1 MRISNSSFRLFA
13 SPSHRKRYL
22 LLPFLLLL
30 RMSAAGYT
38 STLPATTSQGAAAY
52 GQTAS
57 AMPTDAFRSTPI
69 MLPYA
74 ASGSVAPAPT
84 TSSGSEIGASV
95 PVLPASG
102 IAPTPAQMA
111 STLTVGAASYSGRN
125 IPNPSGEVDQANGDT
140 PVGEA
145 LLPLL
150 LLALLYSLQLRKKIR
165 RKACVGRQKAVIL
178 QAIKQHTIC
187 IG

>member
-1 MRISNSSFRLFA
+1 MRISNASFRLVA

-111 STLTVGAASYSGRN
+111 STLAAGAASYSGRN
-125 IPNPSGEVDQANGDT
+125 IPNPSDEVDQANGT
-140 PVGEA
+140 PVGEP

-150 LLALLYSLQLRKKIR
+150 LLAVFYTLRLRKKIQTKGLR
-165 RKACVGRQKAVIL
+165 MSAKSSNFAGD
-178 QAIKQHTIC
+178 
-187 IG
+187 

>member
-1 MRISNSSFRLFA
+1 MRISNSSFRLVAF
-13 SPSHRKRYL
+13 PSHRKRYL
-22 LLPFLLLL
+22 LLSILLLL

-52 GQTAS
+52 EQTAS

-74 ASGSVAPAPT
+74 ASSSVAPAPT

-111 STLTVGAASYSGRN
+111 STLTNTYGN
-125 IPNPSGEVDQANGDT
+125 IPNPPIDIDPNNPKNHENGT

-150 LLALLYSLQLRKKIR
+150 LLALLYSLQLRKKIQTKGLR
-165 RKACVGRQKAVIL
+165 TSAKSSNFAGD
-178 QAIKQHTIC
+178 
-187 IG
+187 

>member
-1 MRISNSSFRLFA
+1 
-13 SPSHRKRYL
+13 
-22 LLPFLLLL
+22 
-30 RMSAAGYT
+30 MSAAGYT

-84 TSSGSEIGASV
+84 TSSGSEIGASF

-125 IPNPSGEVDQANGDT
+125 IPNPLDDDTPSNGA

-150 LLALLYSLQLRKKIR
+150 LLAVFYTLRLRKKIQTKGLR
-165 RKACVGRQKAVIL
+165 TSAKSSNFAGD
-178 QAIKQHTIC
+178 
-187 IG
+187 

>member
-1 MRISNSSFRLFA
+1 MRISNASFRLVA

-30 RMSAAGYT
+30 GMSAAGYT

-111 STLTVGAASYSGRN
+111 STLAVGAASYSGN
-125 IPNPSGEVDQANGDT
+125 IPNPSDEVDQANGT
-140 PVGEA
+140 PVGEP

-150 LLALLYSLQLRKKIR
+150 LLAVFYTLRLRKKIQTKGLR
-165 RKACVGRQKAVIL
+165 TSAKSSNFAGD
-178 QAIKQHTIC
+178 
-187 IG
+187 

>member
-1 MRISNSSFRLFA
+1 MRISNSSFRLVA

-22 LLPFLLLL
+22 LLPILLLL

-57 AMPTDAFRSTPI
+57 AMPTDAFGSTPI

-111 STLTVGAASYSGRN
+111 STLAAGAASYSGRN
-125 IPNPSGEVDQANGDT
+125 ISNPSDDDLNDDNPENGA

-150 LLALLYSLQLRKKIR
+150 LLAVFYTLRLRKKIQTKGLR
-165 RKACVGRQKAVIL
+165 MSAKSSNFAGD
-178 QAIKQHTIC
+178 
-187 IG
+187 

>member
-1 MRISNSSFRLFA
+1 MRISNSSFRLVAF
-13 SPSHRKRYL
+13 PSHRKRYL

-84 TSSGSEIGASV
+84 TSSGSEIGASF

-111 STLTVGAASYSGRN
+111 STLAAGAASYSGN
-125 IPNPSGEVDQANGDT
+125 IPNPPDDDTPSNGA

-150 LLALLYSLQLRKKIR
+150 LLALLYSLQLRKKIQTKGLR
-165 RKACVGRQKAVIL
+165 TSAKSSNFAGD
-178 QAIKQHTIC
+178 
-187 IG
+187 

>member
-1 MRISNSSFRLFA
+1 MRISNSSFRLVA

-22 LLPFLLLL
+22 LVSFLLLL

-52 GQTAS
+52 GLTAS
-57 AMPTDAFRSTPI
+57 DMPTDAFRSTPI

-125 IPNPSGEVDQANGDT
+125 ISNPPIDIDPNNPKNHENGT
-140 PVGEA
+140 PVGEP

-150 LLALLYSLQLRKKIR
+150 LLAVFYTLRLRKKIQTKGLR
-165 RKACVGRQKAVIL
+165 TSAKSSNFAGD
-178 QAIKQHTIC
+178 
-187 IG
+187 